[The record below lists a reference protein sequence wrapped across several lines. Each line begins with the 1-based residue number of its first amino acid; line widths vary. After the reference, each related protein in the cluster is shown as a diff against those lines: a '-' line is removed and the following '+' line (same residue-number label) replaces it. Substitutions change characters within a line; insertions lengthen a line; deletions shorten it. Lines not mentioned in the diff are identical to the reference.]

1 MPVSHHACRH
11 DLPPRTRPW
20 KTWTCTDSLSSLA
33 MPRNVDRRRMWTLM
47 TLLMRTRSTSEL
59 LLMGT

>member
-1 MPVSHHACRH
+1 
-11 DLPPRTRPW
+11 
-20 KTWTCTDSLSSLA
+20 